1 MSLSSDER
9 HFNHLLLK
17 NKKTT
22 TVSILLEALKCLL
35 WISVSR
41 WLPDLTKLHASFIPE
56 EFFIRSVMIS
66 RFHTRSKN
74 QRLLFSGRRNTG
86 VSKHNIQSL
95 SRLWEFGKL
104 PPSYS
109 RRSCSHSLK
118 NFLISYFLC
127 VIDEISSA
135 YTSRYLFAGYE
146 RFKVWTDLFRV
157 ERQH

>member
-22 TVSILLEALKCLL
+22 TVSIFLEALKCLL

-41 WLPDLTKLHASFIPE
+41 WLHDLIKLHASFIPE
-56 EFFIRSVMIS
+56 EFFIRNVMIS
-66 RFHTRSKN
+66 RFRTRSKN

-118 NFLISYFLC
+118 NFLISYLLC

-146 RFKVWTDLFRV
+146 RFKV
-157 ERQH
+157 

>member
-22 TVSILLEALKCLL
+22 TVSIFLEAFKCLL

-41 WLPDLTKLHASFIPE
+41 WLHDLIKLHASFIPE
-56 EFFIRSVMIS
+56 EFFIRNVMIS
-66 RFHTRSKN
+66 RFRTRSKN

-118 NFLISYFLC
+118 NFLISYLLC